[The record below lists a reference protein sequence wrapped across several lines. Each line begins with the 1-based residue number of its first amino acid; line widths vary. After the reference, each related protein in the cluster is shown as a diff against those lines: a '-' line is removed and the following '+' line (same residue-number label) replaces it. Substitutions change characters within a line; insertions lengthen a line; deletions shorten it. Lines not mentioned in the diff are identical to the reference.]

1 MAIGPK
7 DVVRAFVDALNR
19 QDWDRLGELIT
30 PDFTYTIQSYDL
42 PGAGDPMDGETLV
55 KVLAQMLALFDSTG
69 PRIEI
74 TRLVGEAHWVVA
86 EAVGSGFFRDGSRY
100 DNRYAN
106 VYEVSGDRV
115 RTVREYMD
123 TQHTAQSFAAVT
135 SGRGD

>member
-1 MAIGPK
+1 MAIAPK
-7 DVVRAFVDALNR
+7 DVVQAFVDALNR

-30 PDFTYTIQSYDL
+30 PDFTYTIQAYDL

-55 KVLAQMLALFDSTG
+55 KVLAQMLALFDATG
-69 PRIEI
+69 PRIEV
-74 TRLVGEAHWVVA
+74 THLVGEGNRVVA

-106 VYEVSGDRV
+106 VYEVSGDRISA
-115 RTVREYMD
+115 VREYMD

-135 SGRGD
+135 SEQGD